1 MDSQSFFFSLYGA
14 LVISRI
20 SCENPKKITFL
31 YMNTFYIMP
40 LKYTRRLATT
50 TAERCVYIK
59 RCIEVVLKRTFTR
72 TLYRGKS
79 PCYNILMAQGKLFV
93 IEESTPKRFS
103 TVLPVTRRNP
113 AVNINQYILFIV
125 FGDLKRIMYNN
136 IVCCYYWT
144 T

>member
-1 MDSQSFFFSLYGA
+1 
-14 LVISRI
+14 
-20 SCENPKKITFL
+20 
-31 YMNTFYIMP
+31 MP
-40 LKYTRRLATT
+40 LKYTRRSATT
-50 TAERCVYIK
+50 TAKRCVYIK
-59 RCIEVVLKRTFTR
+59 RCVKVVPKRTFTR
-72 TLYRGKS
+72 TLYRDKS
-79 PCYNILMAQGKLFV
+79 ACYNILMAQGKLFMMV
-93 IEESTPKRFS
+93 KSTPKRFS